1 MCVKLGM
8 FTKANRKPMGNFRW
22 KRERL
27 WLRKK
32 KNESLLLLGTGKI
45 VQWQQSMCLCQRER
59 ETEKEI
65 DTRRETEKQIFL
77 HVYKHSVT
85 NPKFLP
91 TLHTSG
97 KPQRIIFVPQRNLSV
112 VFF

>member
-1 MCVKLGM
+1 MEEREIVVK
-8 FTKANRKPMGNFRW
+8 
-22 KRERL
+22 
-27 WLRKK
+27 KK

-45 VQWQQSMCLCQRER
+45 VQQQQSVCLCQRER

-65 DTRRETEKQIFL
+65 DKRRETEKQIFL
-77 HVYKHSVT
+77 HVYKCSVP

-97 KPQRIIFVPQRNLSV
+97 KPQCC
-112 VFF
+112 VFLKGQWDLTFCPLMSSR

>member
-1 MCVKLGM
+1 MCVKLGI
-8 FTKANRKPMGNFRW
+8 FKKANRKPMGNFRW

-45 VQWQQSMCLCQRER
+45 VQQQQSVCLCQRER

-65 DTRRETEKQIFL
+65 DKRRETEKQIFL
-77 HVYKHSVT
+77 HVYKCSVP

-97 KPQRIIFVPQRNLSV
+97 KPQCIIFVPQRNLSV